1 METLITGNSVLISL
15 EEHLNLSGNTAR
27 CLRIGTPMFL
37 MYTAGL
43 GPLYP

>member
-1 METLITGNSVLISL
+1 METLIIGNSVLISL
-15 EEHLNLSGNTAR
+15 EKHLNLSGSSAR
-27 CLRIGTPMFL
+27 CLRKETPVFL